1 MRDLEWGGTIEWRT
15 TPRSQTW
22 AVIEDGPS
30 AREERKRNRCE
41 GVWGE
46 MMTSRFSTD

>member
-1 MRDLEWGGTIEWRT
+1 M

-30 AREERKRNRCE
+30 AREERKRDGCE
-41 GVWGE
+41 EVWGE
-46 MMTSRFSTD
+46 MMTSCFSTG

>member
-1 MRDLEWGGTIEWRT
+1 MGNEEWRT

-30 AREERKRNRCE
+30 AREERKINGCKE
-41 GVWGE
+41 VWGE
-46 MMTSRFSTD
+46 MMTSRFSTG